1 MNAKDAAGFFER
13 IEEELERWGTRL
25 ESLSCD
31 DLTPDCMKIVCMPA
45 GLRESLDE
53 MGKRPRGNV
62 VMVRVDDP
70 TITKLD
76 NWVETGA
83 VKTRSEAAALFIRE
97 GLKVREQEL
106 TDLEGAL
113 HRVDDAKDELRRRA
127 REVFGTEEPK
137 GDQQ

>member
-1 MNAKDAAGFFER
+1 VNTKDAAGFFER
-13 IEEELERWGTRL
+13 IEEELERWGIQL

-45 GLRESLDE
+45 GLRESLNE

-97 GLKVREQEL
+97 GLTVRASELEQL
-106 TDLEGAL
+106 RDAIRGVA
-113 HRVDDAKDELRRRA
+113 DAKDRLLARA
-127 REVFGTEEPK
+127 KEVLGGGSEEPPSE
-137 GDQQ
+137 

>member
-1 MNAKDAAGFFER
+1 VNTKDTAGFFER
-13 IEEELERWGTRL
+13 IEEELERWGIQL

-45 GLRESLDE
+45 GLRESLNE

>member
-1 MNAKDAAGFFER
+1 MNTKDAAGFFER
-13 IEEELERWGTRL
+13 IEEELERWGIHM

-45 GLRESLDE
+45 GLRESLNE

-106 TDLEGAL
+106 TDLEAAL
-113 HRVDDAKDELRRRA
+113 HRVDDAKDELRRQA
-127 REVFGTEEPK
+127 REVFGTDETK

>member
-97 GLKVREQEL
+97 GLNVRQAELEQLKEAL
-106 TDLEGAL
+106 EDLARAKS
-113 HRVDDAKDELRRRA
+113 RVRSKA
-127 REVFGTEEPK
+127 REVFGQK
-137 GDQQ
+137 

>member
-1 MNAKDAAGFFER
+1 MSVKDATGFFER
-13 IEEELERWGTRL
+13 IQQELGHWGTRL
-25 ESLSCD
+25 EALSCD
-31 DLTPDCMKIVCMPA
+31 DLTPDCMKVVCMPA

-70 TITKLD
+70 TSAKLD
-76 NWVETGA
+76 SWVQTGA

-106 TDLEGAL
+106 TDLEDAL
-113 HRVDDAKDELRRRA
+113 HRVDDANEELRRRA
-127 REVFGTEEPK
+127 REVFGMDDPK
-137 GDQQ
+137 GDQR